1 MTQQISCPVGNF
13 DSFANPPEFEDVVL
27 MVAPVEVNGVEE
39 EEADSFVNPHE
50 VEDVV
55 LMVAPVE
62 VHLIGV
68 EEEADSWVT
77 HLRLRM

>member
-1 MTQQISCPVGNF
+1 
-13 DSFANPPEFEDVVL
+13 
-27 MVAPVEVNGVEE
+27 MVAPVEVHLIGVEE
-39 EEADSFVNPHE
+39 EETYSWVYPPE

-68 EEEADSWVT
+68 EEEEADSWVT